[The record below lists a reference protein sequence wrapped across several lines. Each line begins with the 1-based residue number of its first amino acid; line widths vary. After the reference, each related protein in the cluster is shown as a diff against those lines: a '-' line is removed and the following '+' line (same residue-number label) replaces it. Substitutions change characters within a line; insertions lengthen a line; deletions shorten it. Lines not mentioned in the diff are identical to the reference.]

1 MHGSLL
7 GELSIIIGIALVLA
21 SIMKIFKQ
29 PLLIGYILAGIIAGP
44 ILGLVKNTD
53 TLDGF
58 SKIGIALLLFI
69 VGLGLNPRVI

>member
-29 PLLIGYILAGIIAGP
+29 PLLIGYILAGILAGP

-53 TLDGF
+53 TLDG
-58 SKIGIALLLFI
+58 SLLSDLA
-69 VGLGLNPRVI
+69 